1 MAFITI
7 EDLYGTVEIISFET
21 CYNKCAQDIIE
32 DNIVLID
39 GRLSI
44 REQQQDVTIIA
55 NSVTKFEYNQNDNTN
70 LKETS
75 EVYNL
80 DDASKAEES
89 MITKILRNKKLVL
102 DITELD
108 EPHKAK
114 LRGAIRFFSGDKNN
128 IALYVKQGEKISSCG
143 GVFINEEILN
153 EFSQIVGNSNV
164 LSD

>member
-1 MAFITI
+1 M
-7 EDLYGTVEIISFET
+7 
-21 CYNKCAQDIIE
+21 QDIIE

-55 NSVTKFEYNQNDNTN
+55 NSITKFEYNQNDNKN
-70 LKETS
+70 LKET
-75 EVYNL
+75 EENYDNTN
-80 DDASKAEES
+80 ASNAEETIIS
-89 MITKILRNKKLVL
+89 KILRTKKMLL
-102 DITELD
+102 NITDLD

-114 LRGAIRFFSGDKNN
+114 LRGAIRFFSGERNN
-128 IALYVKQGEKISSCG
+128 VALYVKQGEKISPCG
-143 GVFINEEILN
+143 GIFINEEILN